1 MAVRVKRSDLN
12 TDQVETIRKLL
23 CLQPVTPPV
32 FGGNRYNSA
41 PSKPPILFYLFD
53 ENTENSQHATV
64 TLPFTFS
71 RVLTGKPPNV
81 DLQYPMV
88 SFAFKGELFE
98 HQKPL
103 EEEAY
108 SQLKEKG
115 ATTVGLYPGF
125 GKTVVGAKLSSRLSL
140 YTLILYHRDFLGPQ
154 WEKTYQDFTNATC
167 WIAGTVPAPRQM
179 PAVTFCMDTR
189 VHLLPPEYRSRIG
202 CLIIDE
208 AHAFC
213 TPSRVECLLGFTPKY
228 VIAETATLERDDGM
242 HAMIQAICG
251 THGIFRTSTKP
262 FDVIKLETGYEPPT
276 QQTAQGRLDWAAL
289 VRTLAF
295 EPYRNSLIL
304 SMITNNPTRKIV
316 ILTGLIDHVN
326 YLVKAIS
333 DMGEKVDSMA
343 GNKKTYSD
351 SRILVGTIQ
360 KIGTGF
366 DEKTAC
372 PDFNG
377 VRIDMLIL
385 VTSVK
390 KLSTL
395 EQSVGRVFRAEFP
408 VVVDFVDNNST
419 LKSHWYQRQKWYK
432 SRCGNVTVKKMLP
445 TAPTTKVYNANGDEV
460 VQTPPQATPQ
470 ATPPQPTPQATPQLT
485 LTLTPQATPQATP
498 TPTPT
503 LTPQPTPQATPLRTL
518 PPVPPRKPKPTKGKK
533 PMAPQ
538 RFYSLDGEEITS

>member
-12 TDQVETIRKLL
+12 TEQVETIRKLL
-23 CLQPVTPPV
+23 CLQPITPPV
-32 FGGNRYNSA
+32 FGGNRYNTA

-53 ENTENSQHATV
+53 DNATNPHDSTV

-71 RVLTGKPPNV
+71 WVLLGKVPNIG
-81 DLQYPMV
+81 LPYPMV
-88 SFAFKGELFE
+88 SFAFKGDLFD
-98 HQKPL
+98 HQKPV

-125 GKTVVGAKLSSRLSL
+125 GKTVVGAKLSSRLAL
-140 YTLILYHRDFLGPQ
+140 YTLVLYHRDFLGPQ
-154 WEKTYQDFTNATC
+154 WEKTYQDFTNATT
-167 WIAGTVPAPRQM
+167 WIAGAQPPPRQM

-189 VHLLPPEYRSRIG
+189 IHLLPPEYRSRIG

-251 THGIFRTSTKP
+251 THGIFRTSTKQ

-295 EPYRNSLIL
+295 EPYRNALIL
-304 SMITNNPTRKIV
+304 DLIVKNPTRKIV

-326 YLVKAIS
+326 YLVKAIA
-333 DMGEKVDSMA
+333 DMGIKVDSMA

-351 SRILVGTIQ
+351 SRVLVGTIQ

-408 VVVDFVDNNST
+408 VVIDFVDNNST

-432 SRCGNVTVKKMLP
+432 SRCGNVSVQKMTTV
-445 TAPTTKVYNANGDEV
+445 TPTTKVYNMEGEEIVGASTEGTVSQEK
-460 VQTPPQATPQ
+460 
-470 ATPPQPTPQATPQLT
+470 
-485 LTLTPQATPQATP
+485 
-498 TPTPT
+498 
-503 LTPQPTPQATPLRTL
+503 PLDPVRML
-518 PPVPPRKPKPTKGKK
+518 PPVPPRKQKPPPKGKK
-533 PMAPQ
+533 SAPQ
-538 RFYSLDGEEITS
+538 KFYSLDGSEIA